1 MTYFI
6 LFRKNFDRKS
16 ENKNMAEQFEK
27 DMSHFNWEPK
37 FQLKSSWLRL
47 LGLLCVDQVY
57 WLRIK
62 VQLFRGQNI
71 SGRSK
76 TTLTRFWSFL
86 TPYLVPTPCWHWRVN
101 SFVGKICIL
110 LTFQVPPTYLPHLV
124 NVVCECTLRQR
135 VWKVKKQ

>member
-27 DMSHFNWEPK
+27 DMSHFNWEPE

-47 LGLLCVDQVY
+47 LGLLCVDQVN

-71 SGRSK
+71 RGHSK

-86 TPYLVPTPCWHWRVN
+86 TSYLVPTPC
-101 SFVGKICIL
+101 
-110 LTFQVPPTYLPHLV
+110 
-124 NVVCECTLRQR
+124 
-135 VWKVKKQ
+135 